1 MAEKGPDIDGGIEEL
16 QLQLQL
22 TSVGCGLKC
31 GLHILTTARLTLTR
45 PHGPVKLL
53 LSESLDRTR
62 GYGALERAHC
72 DERDAQA
79 TPAPLHGDLVLSR

>member
-1 MAEKGPDIDGGIEEL
+1 MAEKGPDIDGGVEE
-16 QLQLQL
+16 QQLQL

-31 GLHILTTARLTLTR
+31 GLHILTTAHLTLTR

-53 LSESLDRTR
+53 LRESLDRTR
-62 GYGALERAHC
+62 GTGALERVHS

-79 TPAPLHGDLVLSR
+79 TPAPLHGDLILSR